1 MNLVIQVEK
10 IVLIFNIEPLK
21 DYLFHL
27 LIIFL
32 ACYLL
37 AGFLPC
43 SSLFSWKFRS
53 QKGLDKES
61 RYSSKQSSDS
71 DDYQH
76 AKNLKASDFRVAISD
91 QIGSLP

>member
-1 MNLVIQVEK
+1 MYLVIHVEK
-10 IVLIFNIEPLK
+10 IVLVFNIEPLK

-32 ACYLL
+32 ACHLL

-43 SSLFSWKFRS
+43 SGLLSFKFRS
-53 QKGLDKES
+53 QKGLDKQS
-61 RYSSKQSSDS
+61 RYRSKQSSDN

-76 AKNLKASDFRVAISD
+76 PKNLKASYFRVAISD